1 MKKNLGT
8 AVLFALGT
16 LASLLGSLAQAQDDA
31 AMQVF
36 RKLLMEMESQSA
48 QRTQSNAN
56 SNSATPAILNDNR
69 SVTLGRSST
78 REAPP
83 PPPVRVTKV
92 YDLADLF
99 AVAPSFEAKGW
110 VGWDDSPLLHSTS
123 SSASSSDIFGGGGGG
138 MGGMMRVSQTSVK
151 LNNGEWQP
159 TPEKLI
165 EAIESTVDAEWAV
178 KGGKE
183 TLCWLG
189 SSLLVTAYPETH
201 AMVKQLLDLLQ
212 PRWNARVT
220 LETRIHW
227 LWLSFAEEEKLARL
241 MVSSEASLVRS
252 IETETLSKFISVLPQ
267 EESRP
272 TAIHA
277 RLQSHNGQ
285 LVSWVSGEQ
294 RRSVVGWD
302 RKKGKLIPTAAV
314 AHRGVACEIIT
325 MLAHASDHATVVLNS
340 RVVKACDT
348 DEAPKINAE
357 VPKPSTDPVCG
368 QTVSSTVR
376 VPIGRATVVGGGS
389 SNESGLENWQLA
401 VVVSVDLVS
410 PRERVEK

>member
-1 MKKNLGT
+1 
-8 AVLFALGT
+8 
-16 LASLLGSLAQAQDDA
+16 
-31 AMQVF
+31 
-36 RKLLMEMESQSA
+36 
-48 QRTQSNAN
+48 
-56 SNSATPAILNDNR
+56 
-69 SVTLGRSST
+69 
-78 REAPP
+78 
-83 PPPVRVTKV
+83 
-92 YDLADLF
+92 
-99 AVAPSFEAKGW
+99 
-110 VGWDDSPLLHSTS
+110 
-123 SSASSSDIFGGGGGG
+123 
-138 MGGMMRVSQTSVK
+138 MGGMMCVPQTSVK
-151 LNNGEWQP
+151 FNNGEWQP

-165 EAIESTVDAEWAV
+165 DAIESTVDAEWSG

-241 MVSSEASLVRS
+241 MVASEASLVRS
-252 IETETLSKFISVLPQ
+252 IETESLSKFISVLPK

-272 TAIHA
+272 AAIHA

-294 RRSVVGWD
+294 RRSVVGWN
-302 RKKGKLIPTAAV
+302 REKGKLIPAAAV

-340 RVVKACDT
+340 RVVKASNADAVPET
-348 DEAPKINAE
+348 DAE

-376 VPIGRATVVGGGS
+376 IPIGRASVVGGGS
-389 SNESGLENWQLA
+389 TIESGLENWQLS
-401 VVVSVDLVS
+401 VVVSIDLVS